1 MQDVK
6 KDAKPETFSSG
17 APMAP
22 KRDDGL
28 PGLDLVAT
36 WGARSLE
43 ELKCLGRRVFVHVV
57 AVVCGAA
64 AALSTGSIAAGLCT
78 YIGSIC
84 LVARG
89 ISLTPAWI
97 LPAMAGIIQLVVLAA
112 LGLPLPQAVFWG
124 GAQTWVQRLLQKR
137 LNVGSEWGTLLLLL
151 PMGIYL
157 VGSAP
162 ALLLAGSFAAVGAV
176 WAVVIQGVFRRQA
189 ILARAEALRLQGPPE
204 PEKIA
209 VYRSSLADFNGKV
222 EKLPRSARP
231 LGEAIVAATGNIL
244 KSMAEDPRDIEPGH
258 RFLNRYFKAAHSV
271 VDKQIAL
278 AREQTITPEIA
289 EALTKGEE
297 MLSRLGGVFAK
308 EHARLLR
315 NDVTDFSA
323 DLAVIDTLLKMDGR

>member
-1 MQDVK
+1 MRDEK

-22 KRDDGL
+22 ERDNGV
-28 PGLDLVAT
+28 PGLDLAAT

-43 ELKCLGRRVFVHVV
+43 ELKRLGRRVFVHVV

-64 AALSTGSIAAGLCT
+64 AALSTGSIAAGLCV
-78 YIGSIC
+78 YIGGIC

-89 ISLTPAWI
+89 ISPAPAWSF
-97 LPAMAGIIQLVVLAA
+97 PTMAGVTQLAVLAA
-112 LGLPLPQAVFWG
+112 FGLPLPQAVFWG
-124 GAQTWVQRLLQKR
+124 GVQTWAQRLLQKR
-137 LNVGSEWGTLLLLL
+137 LNMGSEWGTLLLLL

-157 VGSAP
+157 AGSAP
-162 ALLLAGSFAAVGAV
+162 VLLLAGSFAAVGAA
-176 WAVVIQGVFRRQA
+176 WAAAVQVVFRRRA
-189 ILARAEALRLQGPPE
+189 ILARAEELRAQGPPE

-209 VYRSSLADFNGKV
+209 VYRSSLADFSGKV

-231 LGEAIVAATGNIL
+231 LGEAIAVATGNIL
-244 KSMAEDPRDIEPGH
+244 KSMAEDSRDMEPGH

-278 AREQTITPEIA
+278 AREQVITPEIA

-297 MLSRLGGVFAK
+297 TLSRLGGVFAK
-308 EHARLLR
+308 EHTRLLR